1 MSNVF
6 EMQSAGRTM
15 PPVGRAQSRA
25 IHRIVIGGILVVT
38 LAASSVHA
46 APPTAEDLLADTF
59 DKTTGVP
66 FASTML
72 ALIRTGEHTPQSPE
86 ALDARLSAIEALLR
100 DMEPRLKL
108 VEQRLLALENE
119 VVKVSNI
126 NRLRTLQRISSELAE
141 INTELRQ
148 RPADAGARAILEF
161 RARQQADLIK
171 NDPELDVWKLSDV
184 IVAAEPVRTRFFVYP
199 TFELYTLAIH
209 TWLAAIELNSGT
221 QPQRVVT
228 QLGSFL
234 RDHQAFLETR
244 AGLPEILD
252 KPVTLPENLHAA
264 AFCRLEAVDTFSNAA
279 GGCVFASV
287 CIDAMAEKRVETDR
301 QTITVQP
308 PKAGTLCTS
317 NPGQSVGLQGE
328 DELRNA
334 YGQELMAAL
343 ADALA
348 RLATTGSLG
357 DPFVGQFPNF
367 IQTQIFSVPLGG
379 PLLSSSAAAPGTLP
393 AIPKCTP
400 VIGGCSFGVQLSQ
413 KTGWTVANTN
423 PKAVGGGGGF
433 MTIRNN
439 GNTLCLDVK
448 NSAAAP
454 AAPVV
459 LWPCNGSASQVW
471 NKVLAANAQYTLA
484 AGNTT
489 LCATVAPAAAPGNFQ
504 LTSRSLTLQTCNRGP
519 LQQFSNSDGQ
529 IVGPH

>member
-6 EMQSAGRTM
+6 QMQGAKGTRRT
-15 PPVGRAQSRA
+15 RARA
-25 IHRIVIGGILVVT
+25 IHRVVVGGILMVA
-38 LAASSVHA
+38 LAASSAHA
-46 APPTAEDLLADTF
+46 APPTAEDFLADTF

-72 ALIRTGEHTPQSPE
+72 ALVRTGEHTPQSPE
-86 ALDARLSAIEALLR
+86 ALDARLSAVEALLR

-126 NRLRTLQRISSELAE
+126 NRLRTLERISSELAE

-148 RPADAGARAILEF
+148 RPADPGARAILEF

-171 NDPELDVWKLSDV
+171 NDPDLDVWKLSDV
-184 IVAAEPVRTRFFVYP
+184 IVAAQPVRTRFFVYP
-199 TFELYTLAIH
+199 TFELYTL
-209 TWLAAIELNSGT
+209 ELNSGT
-221 QPQRVVT
+221 QPQRVVA
-228 QLGSFL
+228 QSGAFL

-264 AFCRLEAVDTFSNAA
+264 AFCRLEAVNKFSNAA

-287 CIDAMAEKRVETDR
+287 CIDTMAEKRVETDR

-317 NPGQSVGLQGE
+317 NPGQSVGLKGE

-334 YGQELMAAL
+334 YGQELMAEL
-343 ADALA
+343 AGALA

-379 PLLSSSAAAPGTLP
+379 PLLSSSAAAPGALP
-393 AIPKCTP
+393 AIPKCRV

-448 NSAAAP
+448 NSAAVP
-454 AAPVV
+454 AASVV

-471 NKVLAANAQYTLA
+471 NKVVAPNAEYTLA

-489 LCATVAPAAAPGNFQ
+489 LCATVVPAAGAGIFQ
-504 LTSRSLTLQTCNRGP
+504 DSRSLTLQTCNRGP
-519 LQQFSNSDGQ
+519 LQQFSNSDGN